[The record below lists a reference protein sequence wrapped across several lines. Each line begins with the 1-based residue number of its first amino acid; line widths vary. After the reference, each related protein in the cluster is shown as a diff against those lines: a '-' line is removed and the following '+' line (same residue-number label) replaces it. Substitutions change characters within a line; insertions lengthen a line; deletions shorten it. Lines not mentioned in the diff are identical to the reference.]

1 MSKIVGLILTT
12 VLLGLAAGGAV
23 ANAEHKGPVVAITHG
38 VIVGDVTSSSA
49 LLWARAD
56 REATL
61 NVAISGGPHGRIAHV
76 EARAADDF
84 TARVPL
90 EHLRPG
96 TTYRYRAWFSLR
108 GHGSSPG
115 PVAKG
120 SFGTAP
126 RDREAAPLRL
136 AVGGDRNGQTVCRDA
151 AEGLPISCSGA
162 M

>member
-61 NVAISGGPHGRIAHV
+61 NVAVSGGPHGRIAHV

-96 TTYRYRAWFSLR
+96 TTYR
-108 GHGSSPG
+108 
-115 PVAKG
+115 
-120 SFGTAP
+120 
-126 RDREAAPLRL
+126 
-136 AVGGDRNGQTVCRDA
+136 
-151 AEGLPISCSGA
+151 
-162 M
+162 